1 MVCTGD
7 RVLSAFRVTKKS
19 ELSGDELLQE
29 GLRIVEDAK
38 KEGATLRITGGIAIF
53 HLVEKNPAIKEL
65 ILKHRKAGKSSAN
78 FADLDLVGYSKDTKK
93 INKLFLEQYL
103 FQKDKI
109 INALF
114 GDRRRIYYHPEE
126 VYHVDIFL
134 DKLEFNHDIDIRGR
148 LEMDFPDMDFADLL
162 LTKLQIHYVNDKD
175 LLDIIGLSTHD
186 KWDEE
191 VNAQRIVGILSN
203 DWGFYYDA
211 VNNLRAAASRA
222 TELLNQSQS
231 EIALQLST
239 KRIQDLINRI
249 EQSPKSKSWNKGAKN
264 GPKKQWWREIEN
276 VSR

>member
-1 MVCTGD
+1 MNTSSD
-7 RVLSAFRVTKKS
+7 ITKKS
-19 ELSGDELLQE
+19 ELSGDELIQE

-53 HLVEKNPAIKEL
+53 NLIEKNEAFREL
-65 ILKHRKAGKSSAN
+65 ILRYRKAGKSSAN

-114 GDRRRIYYHPEE
+114 GDRRRIYYHPEQA
-126 VYHVDIFL
+126 YHVDIFL

-148 LEMDFPDMDFADLL
+148 LELDFPNLNFADLL

-175 LLDIIGLSTHD
+175 LLDIIALSTLD
-186 KWDEE
+186 MWDAEAN
-191 VNAQRIVGILSN
+191 VQRVETTLAN

-211 VNNLRAAASRA
+211 ISNLREAASRI
-222 TELLNQSQS
+222 TELMKQSQQ
-231 EIALQLST
+231 ETGLELSS
-239 KRIQDLINRI
+239 KRIEEFINRI
-249 EQSPKSKSWNKGAKN
+249 EHCPKSKSWVKAAKN
-264 GPKKQWWREIEN
+264 GTEKQWWREIEN
-276 VSR
+276 VLR